1 MTTITIDKDQLKE
14 LVKENLAEL
23 LRNKQDLL
31 EVIEDLAFGKL
42 IEAGDKSDFISEE
55 TIFKTL
61 GIKK

>member
-1 MTTITIDKDQLKE
+1 MATITIDKAELKD

-23 LRNKQDLL
+23 LRSKSDLL

-42 IEAGDKSDFISEE
+42 IEEGDKEDYVSEE

-61 GIKK
+61 GVTK